1 MIMEPY
7 LRHIFVC
14 QGNDCFQKGSEEIRA
29 EFRKQLMEK
38 KLFNTEVKVNKSGC
52 FDQCKY
58 GVNVVI
64 YPEGTWY
71 CNVEIASVKKIIEKH
86 IIGAEVVRNLL
97 HFQMEQ
103 PEKNGKSL

>member
-1 MIMEPY
+1 MESY
-7 LRHIFVC
+7 SKHIFVC

-29 EFRKQLMEK
+29 EFRKQLMDRN
-38 KLFNTEVKVNKSGC
+38 LFDKEVKVNKSGC

-71 CNVEIASVKKIIEKH
+71 CNVEQSSVKKIIEKH
-86 IIGAEVVRNLL
+86 IMGGEIVTNLL
-97 HFQMEQ
+97 HYQMSAPQ
-103 PEKNGKSL
+103 KNEKR

>member
-1 MIMEPY
+1 MESY
-7 LRHIFVC
+7 SRHIFVC

-29 EFRKQLMEK
+29 EFRRQLLEK
-38 KLFNTEVKVNKSGC
+38 KLFECEVKVNKSGC

-71 CNVEIASVKKIIEKH
+71 CNVELGSVKKIIDKH
-86 IIGAEVVRNLL
+86 IIGGEIVTNLL
-97 HFQMEQ
+97 HYQLEQ
-103 PEKNGKSL
+103 PLNNGNSSK